1 MPEPVTRSPISK
13 RDRKKWRAHFEDEGR
28 EAIRHKVH
36 LGAMAGGERIL
47 ALAREWLREKEV
59 EQELRELRMLG
70 YTKWA
75 WDAALAA
82 AVLTAIGIA
91 VALWLGLRD

>member
-1 MPEPVTRSPISK
+1 MPTPIEPTPITK

-28 EAIRHKVH
+28 EAIRHKVNI
-36 LGAMAGGERIL
+36 GAMPGGERVI
-47 ALAREWLREKEV
+47 AVAREWLREKEL
-59 EQELRELRMLG
+59 EQERRELRMLG

-82 AVLTAIGIA
+82 VVLTAIGIV
-91 VALWLGLRD
+91 VAIWLARG